1 MPSDSKRGKSKS
13 PKQSSAPNGSSK
25 TRQTGNTKQA
35 SEAGTTPDFAK
46 PASNGSKQPTNGN
59 GSKTK
64 AAAGAKPSLA
74 KQSQATKLQEKPT
87 TQNQEVVA
95 LKRQLKAQQDFNVGI
110 EAKIDKL
117 TRNEAWKE
125 LFPRPESL
133 EPLLTE
139 LFKDLRDVPVVL
151 ESGHVTD
158 VFRKIDGENLLS
170 REDKDLVWKCLAL
183 AREGFMRAEDPASGR
198 YNSYQWMNWK
208 HTRAEID
215 QVYEA
220 AKLLRL
226 SAKDTRDALLASIFS
241 DSVKNRGNFI
251 VHNVHGAE
259 AAALVLSYFMK
270 PANAQDIRT
279 IERVVRAAKEHQIAP
294 PEFMATVTAI
304 LLTKKNNLKGFNK
317 TAEIKTLSGKEKVV
331 HSIFLKIGNPFNE
344 NHLTEDL
351 LQIKFTNEELELL
364 DTIGVTHW
372 CVPHP
377 KDPESR
383 IAAAVIAGDHS
394 INYNNPEG
402 FAKIALLRGPDTE
415 AIFEDPTVHHS
426 LDSAIASFADS
437 FRVLQPEVQPLTIH
451 GLRRTRTAVARV
463 IAIMSEL
470 FNGVHVGPRCG
481 PTRGEEKVAQSLKR
495 AHEKHPE
502 LYAPEKY
509 ALSEDGQVYV
519 DKAINRIGTIMQ
531 EWFDAHG
538 DIPFSM
544 SEAHVREPGPG
555 KLPFWNSPLKYP
567 VRDDNG
573 DMKLA
578 SLSPSELKQFFFADK
593 IREIAVELL
602 RAEQWIFE
610 RQS

>member
-13 PKQSSAPNGSSK
+13 QKPSAEPSVK
-25 TRQTGNTKQA
+25 KDA
-35 SEAGTTPDFAK
+35 SGA
-46 PASNGSKQPTNGN
+46 NGSKSRETNGTKQLEAN
-59 GSKTK
+59 GTK
-64 AAAGAKPSLA
+64 SREGNGKSRGTNG
-74 KQSQATKLQEKPT
+74 TKLEQT
-87 TQNQEVVA
+87 QEVA
-95 LKRQLKAQQDFNVGI
+95 AFKQQLRVQQDINEGI
-110 EAKIDKL
+110 QAKLDRL
-117 TRNEAWKE
+117 TNNAAWKS
-125 LFPRPESL
+125 LFPDPETL
-133 EPLLTE
+133 EPLLTD
-139 LFKDLRDVPVVL
+139 LFRDLRDVPVVL
-151 ESGHVTD
+151 SSGHVTD
-158 VFRKIDGENLLS
+158 VFQKIDGEKLLS
-170 REDKDLVWKCLAL
+170 GPDKDLVWKCLAM
-183 AREGFMRAEDPASGR
+183 AREGFLRAEDPATGR

-220 AKLLRL
+220 SKLLRL

-241 DSVKNRGNFI
+241 DSVKNRANFI
-251 VHNVHGAE
+251 VHNVHGSE

-270 PANAQDIRT
+270 PATAQDLKT

-294 PEFMATVTAI
+294 PEFMGTVTAI
-304 LLTKKNNLKGFNK
+304 LLTKKNNLKGFSKLADINS
-317 TAEIKTLSGKEKVV
+317 LSGKEKAVQ
-331 HSIFLKIGNPFNE
+331 SIFLKISNPFKESN
-344 NHLTEDL
+344 LTDDL
-351 LQIKFTNEELELL
+351 LQINFTSEELDLL
-364 DTIGVTHW
+364 GTIGITHW

-415 AIFEDPTVHHS
+415 AIFEDPTIHQS

-437 FRVLQPEVQPLTIH
+437 FSVLQPEVQPLTIH

-463 IAIMSEL
+463 VAVMSEL

-495 AHEKHPE
+495 AHEKHPQ
-502 LYAPEKY
+502 LYCPEKY
-509 ALSEDGQVYV
+509 ALSDDGQEYV
-519 DKAINRIGTIMQ
+519 DKAIKRIGSIMQ

-538 DIPFSM
+538 DIPFSVT
-544 SEAHVREPGPG
+544 EAHTREPGPG

-567 VRDDNG
+567 ERDANG

-578 SLSPSELKQFFFADK
+578 ALSPSELKQFFFADK

-610 RQS
+610 RQEG